1 MDSHRL
7 DCRCHFVSYDIKIM
21 DAFILFVM
29 PPLLGL
35 GIYYIMK
42 NEFVQFM
49 IEYIKEKV
57 KEKNEKKS

>member
-1 MDSHRL
+1 
-7 DCRCHFVSYDIKIM
+7 M